1 MDDKS
6 AAGSTE
12 APATSFCDNY
22 AEELEHLL
30 LLHQENQDEN
40 QDIPE
45 PLTSAGHLGAFQYQ
59 SMCTSKKVNKVSEI
73 LYG

>member
-40 QDIPE
+40 QEIPE
-45 PLTSAGHLGAFQYQ
+45 PLTSAG
-59 SMCTSKKVNKVSEI
+59 
-73 LYG
+73 